1 MIQLVAILNVFALG
15 IVFALIGSVK
25 LKLAEK
31 LGIDDAKVGGLIST
45 LMFTSIFMV
54 LFIGPLV
61 DAWGHKPFA
70 VLGFFLV
77 GLAIFLFSSFRS
89 YKGVVFA
96 CVLLGV
102 GGMCVNTVGNTLMP
116 IVLFGGENP
125 PAALNLGNMFF
136 GLGAFLTP
144 LIVGL
149 LLNRLGF
156 SKTVNII
163 ALITFVPIIFAL
175 IATSYPELPA
185 GGFDLG
191 NAFALLANAV
201 VLVAALAL
209 FCYVGL
215 EASMG
220 GWITTYLSNAGLSV
234 GKASAGLSG
243 FWVAMMAS
251 RLVTGISQD
260 LVTPENGATAIMILA
275 IVATIAIFT
284 MSQTK
289 NTVLATVAV
298 IVTGL
303 AFGPIFPTIVG
314 ITFSKIAQELHGSVF
329 AIIFAVGL
337 LGATTLPAAM
347 GIISKGKSI
356 QKSMLLAAL
365 AALILVII
373 SVIMGR
379 I

>member
-15 IVFALIGSVK
+15 IVFALIGAVK
-25 LKLAEK
+25 LKLADK

-77 GLAIFLFSSFRS
+77 GVAIFLFSSFNS

-116 IVLFGGENP
+116 IVLFGGKNA

-144 LIVGL
+144 VLVGL

-163 ALITFVPIIFAL
+163 ALITLVPIIFAL
-175 IATSYPELPA
+175 TATNYPELPA

-191 NAFALLANAV
+191 NAFALLAEAV
-201 VLVAALAL
+201 VLIAALAL

-220 GWITTYLSNAGLSV
+220 GWITTYLTNTGLSA

-251 RLVTGISQD
+251 RLFTGVTKG
-260 LVTPENGATAIMILA
+260 LVTPENGATVIMILA
-275 IVATIAIFT
+275 IVATITIFT
-284 MSQTK
+284 MALTK

-298 IVTGL
+298 VLTGL

-314 ITFSKIAQELHGSVF
+314 VTFSKIAQELHGSVF
-329 AIIFAVGL
+329 AIIFAIGL

-347 GIISKGKSI
+347 GIISRGKSI
-356 QKSMLLAAL
+356 QKSMVLAAL
-365 AALILVII
+365 MALILVII
-373 SVIMGR
+373 SAFMGCA
-379 I
+379 

>member
-1 MIQLVAILNVFALG
+1 MIQLVAILSVFALG
-15 IVFALIGSVK
+15 IVFALIGAVK

-45 LMFTSIFMV
+45 LMFTSIFVV

-70 VLGFFLV
+70 VLGFFMV

-96 CVLLGV
+96 CVLLGI

-116 IVLFGGENP
+116 IVLFGGKNP
-125 PAALNLGNMFF
+125 PAALNLGNTFF

-144 LIVGL
+144 LMVGL
-149 LLNRLGF
+149 LLYRLGF

-175 IATSYPELPA
+175 IATTYPELPA
-185 GGFDLG
+185 AGFELG
-191 NAFALLANAV
+191 NAVALLANSV
-201 VLVAALAL
+201 VLIAALAL

-220 GWITTYLSNAGLSV
+220 GWITTYLTNVGLSASR
-234 GKASAGLSG
+234 ASAGLSG
-243 FWVAMMAS
+243 FWIAMMAS
-251 RLVTGISQD
+251 RLFTGITKD
-260 LVTPENGATAIMILA
+260 IVTPENGATVIIILA
-275 IVATIAIFT
+275 IVATITIFT
-284 MSQTK
+284 MSQTRS
-289 NTVLATVAV
+289 NALATVAV
-298 IVTGL
+298 VVTGL

-314 ITFSKIAQELHGSVF
+314 VTFSKIAQELHGSVF
-329 AIIFAVGL
+329 AIIFAIGL

-379 I
+379 V

>member
-1 MIQLVAILNVFALG
+1 MIQLVAILSVFALG
-15 IVFALIGSVK
+15 IVFALIGAVK

-45 LMFTSIFMV
+45 LMFTSIFVV

-70 VLGFFLV
+70 ILGFLLV
-77 GLAIFLFSSFRS
+77 GLAIFLFSSFNS

-102 GGMCVNTVGNTLMP
+102 GGMCVNTVGNTLMT
-116 IVLFGGENP
+116 IVLFGGKNP

-144 LIVGL
+144 LLVGL
-149 LLNRLGF
+149 LLHRLGF
-156 SKTVNII
+156 SRTVNII
-163 ALITFVPIIFAL
+163 ALITLVPIFFA
-175 IATSYPELPA
+175 ITANTYPELPA
-185 GGFDLG
+185 GGFELG
-191 NAFALLANAV
+191 DAFALLANPV
-201 VLVAALAL
+201 VLIAALAL

-220 GWITTYLSNAGLSV
+220 GWITTYLSNAGLSA

-243 FWVAMMAS
+243 FWIAMMLS
-251 RLVTGISQD
+251 RLVTGISKD
-260 LVTPENGATAIMILA
+260 LVTPDNGATAIMILA
-275 IVATIAIFT
+275 IVATISIFI

-289 NTVLATVAV
+289 STVLATAAV
-298 IVTGL
+298 VVTGL

-314 ITFSKIAQELHGSVF
+314 VTFFKIAQELHGSVF
-329 AIIFAVGL
+329 AIIFAIGL

-365 AALILVII
+365 AALILVIV
-373 SVIMGR
+373 SVIMGL

>member
-15 IVFALIGSVK
+15 IVFALIGAVK

-31 LGIDDAKVGGLIST
+31 LEIDDAKVGGLIST
-45 LMFTSIFMV
+45 LMFTSIFVV
-54 LFIGPLV
+54 LFIGPLL

-77 GLAIFLFSSFRS
+77 GLAIFLFSSFKS

-136 GLGAFLTP
+136 GLGAFITP
-144 LIVGL
+144 LLVGL

-156 SKTVNII
+156 SKTVNIF

-175 IATSYPELPA
+175 IAKTYPELKA
-185 GGFDLG
+185 GFDLG
-191 NAFALLANAV
+191 DAVALLANVV

-220 GWITTYLSNAGLSV
+220 GWITTYLSDVGLSV
-234 GKASAGLSG
+234 EKASAGLSG
-243 FWVAMMAS
+243 FWIAMMAS
-251 RLVTGISQD
+251 RLFTGITRD
-260 LVTPENGATAIMILA
+260 IVTPENGATVIMILA
-275 IVATIAIFT
+275 IVATITIFT
-284 MSQTK
+284 MSRTK
-289 NTVLATVAV
+289 NTVLAILAV

-314 ITFSKIAQELHGSVF
+314 VTFSKIARELHGSVF

-356 QKSMLLAAL
+356 QKSMILAAL

-379 I
+379 V